1 MDRVTVSLDEDS
13 GEVVSENVGDG
24 EAYESKSAFVRECIR
39 EYEQL
44 TSLQNRVDEL
54 ENELA
59 TVQEERDSAEAEA
72 DELRERVDDLET
84 ELEQQEARADDLR
97 RQLKAANA
105 KNDRM
110 QELARY
116 VEDERR
122 VEQQWREAGLL
133 TKTKWRLFGMPTEEE
148 TTTAQ

>member
-1 MDRVTVSLDEDS
+1 MDRITVSLDDES
-13 GEVVSENVGDG
+13 GEIVDENVGDG
-24 EAYESKSAFVRECIR
+24 TAYESKSAFVRECII
-39 EYEQL
+39 EYEHL
-44 TSLQNRVDEL
+44 TSLQNQVADL
-54 ENELA
+54 EEELA
-59 TVQEERDSAEAEA
+59 AVREQRDSAEAA
-72 DELRERVDDLET
+72 ADDLRDRVEDLEA

-133 TKTKWRLFGMPTEEE
+133 TKTKWRLFGMPTEES
-148 TTTAQ
+148 TA